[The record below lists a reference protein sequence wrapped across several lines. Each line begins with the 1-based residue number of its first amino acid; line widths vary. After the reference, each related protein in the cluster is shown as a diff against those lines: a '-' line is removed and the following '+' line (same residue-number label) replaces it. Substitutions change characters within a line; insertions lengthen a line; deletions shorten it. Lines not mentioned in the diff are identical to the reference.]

1 MEGGDKQRAE
11 RGYETDA
18 EEDDLAVSGKPLR
31 MVRVP
36 AHVIDGGLGGEAA
49 AEAAADTKVA
59 DAEPSIEDPSPD
71 QLRAAAAAAAS
82 AAAAADGTAPAHA
95 CVNPIPTLLKV
106 KSVNSN
112 PDPNPLTLT
121 LTS

>member
-36 AHVIDGGLGGEAA
+36 AHVVSDMAA
-49 AEAAADTKVA
+49 AEEAAADTKVV